1 MTLYFYHICSDGNFS
16 SVLFRNTTDFKAAMN
31 RIAVCAYKT
40 PGIKILAFVLMDNHV
55 HFVVSCTSESAC
67 RKFIAEFFRLTGKY
81 NWDYYRQKATV
92 RGIPVKVIRETDE
105 DSLKTVIAYVLKNP
119 TKARLGMFFNY
130 PWGTG
135 ALYFGGSKE
144 YEQSLVRLGDVS
156 VEEAGPYAV
165 RRQCRTLF
173 RLPADWILR
182 DGVILPDNYVD
193 VQAVEKLYGTSR
205 SYMYFLS
212 LNKDDEIERDMG
224 EWSELRMSDSELRTE
239 RDRIIQEMFGKNAV
253 ITLTAPER
261 LKLAVALRRRFVCSK
276 KQLSRIVHLPYEE
289 LAKKM

>member
-1 MTLYFYHICSDGNFS
+1 MTLYYYHICSDGNFS

-55 HFVVSCTSESAC
+55 HFVVSCMSESAC

-156 VEEAGPYAV
+156 VEEAGLYTV

-173 RLPADWILR
+173 HLPADWILR

-193 VQAVEKLYGTSR
+193 VQAVEKLYGTPR

-212 LNKDDEIERDMG
+212 LNKDTDFLFFLY
-224 EWSELRMSDSELRTE
+224 S
-239 RDRIIQEMFGKNAV
+239 IIF
-253 ITLTAPER
+253 
-261 LKLAVALRRRFVCSK
+261 
-276 KQLSRIVHLPYEE
+276 
-289 LAKKM
+289 